1 MTAITQDTVDGARET
16 SWIHN
21 LVLVLASMLVT
32 CLIAEFALRMMMP
45 GILLFPRFHAAAH
58 YGDYT
63 LRDTLPN
70 AHFTHTSV
78 DGSWDYVINAQG
90 FRDRVNYAYA
100 KPAGTLRVLA
110 LGDSHTMGYEV
121 RQDATF
127 SEVVKRR
134 LAAQWGAVEVLNT
147 GVSGYG
153 TAEELAFLENE
164 GLRYDPDVV
173 VLAFFRNDFEDNLK
187 AGLFRLDGDKL
198 IAVKKEHLPGV
209 RTLSLVNAI
218 PGVPWLSSIPISIP
232 SCSTASGI
240 FPSAPCSTARLR
252 ICRPN
257 TPSARRNRM
266 WR

>member
-1 MTAITQDTVDGARET
+1 MATIRSA
-16 SWIHN
+16 N
-21 LVLVLASMLVT
+21 
-32 CLIAEFALRMMMP
+32 P
-45 GILLFPRFHAAAH
+45 
-58 YGDYT
+58 
-63 LRDTLPN
+63 PN
-70 AHFTHTSV
+70 AQFTHTSV

-90 FRDRVNYAYA
+90 FRDRVNYSYE

-187 AGLFRLDGDKL
+187 AGLFRLNGEQL

-209 RTLSLVNAI
+209 RIAQSCERDVRAY
-218 PGVPWLSSIPISIP
+218 PGSASIPISIP
-232 SCSTASGI
+232 LCSTPSGI

-257 TPSARRNRM
+257 TPSARRNLT